1 MARTRHTCPKCARN
15 PLFWET
21 SRREGPRL
29 FCICGYSKELGGV
42 SKYDADAAHIKALMK
57 SIDRNIDKL
66 KDK

>member
-1 MARTRHTCPKCARN
+1 MARTRHICPKCNKN

-21 SRREGPRL
+21 SRRWGPRL

-42 SKYDADAAHIKALMK
+42 SKREADDIQVKALIK